1 MAKDL
6 RFEEDARTY
15 LESGVNKLAN
25 AVKVTLGPKGRNVV
39 IEHMTGSPTI
49 TNDGV
54 TIAKEIV
61 LKDSFE
67 NMGAQLAIEVAV
79 KTNDVVGDGTTT
91 AIVLAQGM
99 VNEGLRNI
107 RQGANGV
114 LLKRGIDSAVERVVE
129 KLREEAVTI
138 DTDQQLNHV
147 ASISANNDTQIG
159 EVIAETMRRVGTDGV
174 ITVEDSPSVG
184 FELEFVEGLEWDHG
198 YVSPYMVTDSQN
210 MIAELDDPYIL
221 LTNETISKVQTLMP
235 LLEKIMRD
243 QQQHQRPRPLLI
255 VAEKVEGSALGM
267 LVANNQHGTFTS
279 VAVRAPGFG
288 HRRLA
293 ELHDLA
299 AVTGGRVISEDA
311 GLTLETLEPQ
321 HLGSADK
328 VTITEDS
335 TTIVG
340 GAGSREDIDGRIH
353 QIKAEYARADD
364 LRDQD
369 VLQERLAKL
378 SGGVAVIRVGAVTE
392 TELRERKHRV
402 EDALSATRAA
412 VEEGIL
418 PGGGSALLRAEPA
431 LEDLKLD
438 GDAAIGVQ
446 LVRNALSVP
455 TRWIAT
461 NSGYDGEAAVEQGR
475 KLSPGQGMNALT
487 GEVEDLIASG
497 IIDPA
502 RVTRSALESAAS
514 IASLL
519 LTTETLIVE
528 EILGQP
534 GAVHAPGIG
543 DMAEGLERPSPP
555 PSLPQ

>member
-6 RFEEDARTY
+6 RFEEDARAY

-91 AIVLAQGM
+91 AIVLAQAMVDEGM
-99 VNEGLRNI
+99 RNI
-107 RQGANGV
+107 ERGANGV
-114 LLKRGIDSAVERVVE
+114 LLKRGIDAAVERVVE
-129 KLREEAVTI
+129 ELRRNVTSV
-138 DTDQQLNHV
+138 DTDEQLAHV
-147 ASISANNDTQIG
+147 ASISANNDRQIG
-159 EVIAETMRRVGTDGV
+159 EVIAETMSRVGPDGV
-174 ITVEDSPSVG
+174 VTVEDSPAVG
-184 FELEFVEGLEWDHG
+184 FELEFVEGLQWDHG
-198 YVSPYMVTDSQN
+198 YVSPYMVTDPET
-210 MIAELDDPYIL
+210 MIAELENPFIL

-235 LLEKIMRD
+235 VLEKVMRA
-243 QQQHQRPRPLLI
+243 QGHGQRERPLLVI
-255 VAEKVEGSALGM
+255 AEKVEGSALGM
-267 LVANNQHGTFTS
+267 LVANKQHGTFTS

-288 HRRLA
+288 HRRVA
-293 ELHDLA
+293 ELQDLA
-299 AVTGGRVISEDA
+299 AVTGGRVISEEA
-311 GLTLETLEPQ
+311 GLSLETVEPE
-321 HLGSADK
+321 HLGSAEK
-328 VTITEDS
+328 VTVTEDS
-335 TTIVG
+335 TTVIG
-340 GAGSREDIDGRIH
+340 GAGRREDIEGRIN
-353 QIKAEYARADD
+353 QIKTEYARAEDA
-364 LRDQD
+364 RDQD

-378 SGGVAVIRVGAVTE
+378 SGGVAIIRVGAVTE

-418 PGGGSALLRAEPA
+418 PGGGSALLQAERA
-431 LEDLKLD
+431 LD
-438 GDAAIGVQ
+438 GLDVDGDSVLGVE
-446 LVRNALSVP
+446 LVRNALKVP
-455 TRWIAT
+455 ARWIAA
-461 NSGYDGEAAVEQGR
+461 NSGFDGDDVVAQLRDLPSGHG
-475 KLSPGQGMNALT
+475 LNALT
-487 GEVEDLIASG
+487 GEFEDLLATG

-543 DMAEGLERPSPP
+543 DMAEGLARPSPP

>member
-6 RFEEDARTY
+6 RFEEDARVY

-91 AIVLAQGM
+91 AIVLAQAMVDEGM
-99 VNEGLRNI
+99 DSI
-107 RQGANGV
+107 RKGANGV
-114 LLKRGIDSAVERVVE
+114 LLKRGIDAAVERVVAD
-129 KLREEAVTI
+129 LQQHAVQV
-138 DTDQQLNHV
+138 DTDQQLEHV
-147 ASISANNDTQIG
+147 ASLSANNDSQIG
-159 EVIAETMRRVGTDGV
+159 QVIAQTMSRVGKDGV
-174 ITVEDSPSVG
+174 ITVEDSPSTG
-184 FELEFVEGLEWDHG
+184 FDVQFVEGLQWDHG
-198 YVSPYMVTDSQN
+198 YASPYMVTDPQT
-210 MIAELDDPYIL
+210 MIAELENPYIL
-221 LTNETISKVQTLMP
+221 LTNESISQVQTLMP
-235 LLEKIMRD
+235 VLEKVMRD
-243 QQQHQRPRPLLI
+243 SKQHQYQRPLLVI
-255 VAEKVEGSALGM
+255 AEKVEGSALGM

-288 HRRLA
+288 HRRVA
-293 ELHDLA
+293 ELQDLA
-299 AVTGGRVISEDA
+299 AVTGGRVISEEA
-311 GLTLETLEPQ
+311 GLSLETVEPE
-321 HLGSADK
+321 HLGSAEK
-328 VTITEDS
+328 VTITEDN
-335 TTIVG
+335 TTVIG
-340 GAGSREDIDGRIH
+340 GAGRREDIEGRIN
-353 QIKAEYARADD
+353 QIKTEYARAED

-418 PGGGSALLRAEPA
+418 PGGGASLLQAEQA
-431 LEDLKLD
+431 LEGFHLD
-438 GDAAIGVQ
+438 GDPGIGVQ
-446 LVRNALSVP
+446 LVRNALAIP
-455 TRWIAT
+455 TRWIAS
-461 NSGYDGEAAVEQGR
+461 NSGYDGEASVEQAR
-475 KLSPGQGMNALT
+475 KLPPGHGLNALT
-487 GEVEDLIASG
+487 GEFEDLLVAG

-502 RVTRSALESAAS
+502 RVTRSAMESAAS

-534 GAVHAPGIG
+534 GAVHAPGLG
-543 DMAEGLERPSPP
+543 DMAEGIARPSPP